1 MTQKVFK
8 GDLVQV
14 GEMPAYMAHFDGN
27 CKAIV
32 LYTYAE
38 VYGGSVRH
46 AESEGANMTQKF
58 FKGDLV
64 HVGEMPVYMDHF
76 EGNCKAIVL
85 YTYAEEY
92 GGGAKEEKQY
102 CLHILPRGGEVSWYE
117 EKQLTLVEA
126 DRLDL
131 LPKSSI
137 HRKVWEAKKARD
149 SK

>member
-1 MTQKVFK
+1 MTQKFFK

-38 VYGGSVRH
+38 AYGGPVRR
-46 AESEGANMTQKF
+46 SDK
-58 FKGDLV
+58 L
-64 HVGEMPVYMDHF
+64 
-76 EGNCKAIVL
+76 
-85 YTYAEEY
+85 
-92 GGGAKEEKQY
+92 Y
-102 CLHILPRGGEVSWYE
+102 CLHILPRGGEVSWYQE
-117 EKQLTLVEA
+117 NQLILIEP
-126 DRLDL
+126 DRFDL
-131 LPKSSI
+131 LPKRNV